1 MGDVRISAKSTL
13 IALNRSIEV
22 ISGNLTGASIYGF
35 KGVRLSFA
43 DTLVNVLRS
52 GTGSTGGSGG
62 LNPIQV
68 GTGGISVGGTSTDFS
83 QGSIVQ
89 TKQSGDLA
97 IQGNAFFAAVDAAG
111 KITYTR
117 NGEFHFDDAGNLVT
131 NDGLFVLGVMD
142 DLREVTQSGKLVD
155 FDQTIDFD
163 EETDPIGT
171 AAANGR
177 RGITLNFG
185 DMGVIPMVDINQRTL
200 SRPGGTVLPGGGS
213 NGVLSFTLGRNNV
226 AADQT
231 TNSASALTT
240 LFSFLDLGRVD
251 GLQDR
256 VLPQTFLSAG
266 AIGSMQNPGG
276 TGTVAFTGEIRLG
289 TISGPTSTGN
299 TLGEYPVTLNLTS
312 TNNSFSNTS
321 LDNAKLIAQAINDL
335 ADRTGIGASIIINQN
350 QLDQAAIVLTHVQ
363 RALSS
368 TVTRLTEQIETP
380 AGEANSNLFL
390 SLENT
395 GAGVLENAT
404 DSRGNLFHRVNLKS
418 LIGRSPRF
426 VPQSGDRFQFDGT
439 GQLINTSRGQDA
451 DSAPPFAT
459 GMHVG
464 IVKFANNDGLSKVR
478 GSSQFNYSEAAGD
491 IIIGYAGQSKGKAID
506 AGRGV
511 EGVGTSIIG
520 TENTIIPSA
529 LESSNT
535 SITEA
540 LPDLTIAQ
548 KSFTSNTKVVNVGNS
563 IVDDLNGLIR

>member
-13 IALNRSIEV
+13 ISLNRSIEV

-43 DTLVNVLRS
+43 DTLVNVLRA

-68 GTGGISVGGTSTDFS
+68 GTGGISVGGTTTDFS

-89 TKQSGDLA
+89 TKNAGDVAL
-97 IQGNAFFAAVDAAG
+97 QGNAFFSAVDAAG

-117 NGEFHFDDAGNLVT
+117 NGEFHFDDQGNLVT
-131 NDGLFVLGVMD
+131 SDGLFVLGVMD

-163 EETDPIGT
+163 EETNPIGV
-171 AAANGR
+171 AFANNRKGV
-177 RGITLNFG
+177 TMNFG
-185 DMGVIPMVDINQRTL
+185 DMGQIPMANINQRTIL
-200 SRPGGTVLPGGGS
+200 TPAGTTTGI
-213 NGVLSFTLGRNNV
+213 LSFTLGRNQ
-226 AADQT
+226 DLT
-231 TNSASALTT
+231 TATQASGATNAQVT

-256 VLPQTFLSAG
+256 VLPQTFISAG
-266 AIGSMQNPGG
+266 AIGTMASVGG
-276 TGTVAFTGEIRLG
+276 QTVSFTGEIRLG
-289 TISGPTSTGN
+289 TIAGPTSSAN
-299 TLGEYPVTLNLTS
+299 TLGEYPVTLRLTN
-312 TNNSFSNTS
+312 TNNAFSNTS
-321 LDNAKLIAQAINDL
+321 LDNAKLIAQSINDL

-368 TVTRLTEQIETP
+368 TVTRLNQKVEQP
-380 AGEANSNLFL
+380 PGESFTNLYL
-390 SLENT
+390 TLQNT
-395 GAGVLENAT
+395 GAGVLENAR
-404 DSRGNLFHRVNLKS
+404 DSRGNTFHRINLKS

-459 GMHVG
+459 GVH
-464 IVKFANNDGLSKVR
+464 IAISKFANNDGLQKTR
-478 GSSQFNYSEAAGD
+478 GSSQFQYSEAAGD
-491 IIIGYAGQSKGKAID
+491 IIIGYAGQDKGKAISTTK
-506 AGRGV
+506 GV
-511 EGVGTSIIG
+511 EDIGTSIIG

-529 LESSNT
+529 LEASNT

>member
-22 ISGNLTGASIYGF
+22 ISGNLTGASIFGF

-43 DTLVNVLRS
+43 DTLVNVLRA

-68 GTGGISVGGTSTDFS
+68 GTGGISVGSTTTDFS

-89 TKQSGDLA
+89 TKNAGDVA
-97 IQGNAFFAAVDAAG
+97 IQGNAFFCAVDAAG

-117 NGEFHFDDAGNLVT
+117 NGEFHFDDQGNLVT
-131 NDGLFVLGVMD
+131 ADGLFVLGVFD

-155 FDQTIDFD
+155 FDQTIDFN
-163 EETDPIGT
+163 EETDPIGI
-171 AAANGR
+171 AAGNGR
-177 RGITLNFG
+177 PGITMNFG
-185 DMGVIPMVDINQRTL
+185 DMGNIPMIDINQATIT
-200 SRPGGTVLPGGGS
+200 PAGQPAGT
-213 NGVLSFTLGRNNV
+213 NIGVLSFTLGRNLDLNSS
-226 AADQT
+226 ATSA
-231 TNSASALTT
+231 TNALST

-256 VLPQTFLSAG
+256 VMPHTFISGG
-266 AIGSMQNPGG
+266 AIGSLQSVGG
-276 TGTVAFTGEIRLG
+276 QTVAFTGEIRLG

-299 TLGEYPVTLNLTS
+299 PTGDFPVTLRLTN
-312 TNNSFSNTS
+312 TNNSFANTS
-321 LDNAKLIAQAINDL
+321 LENAKLIAQAINDL
-335 ADRTGIGASIIINQN
+335 ADRTGVGASIIINQN
-350 QLDQAAIVLTHVQ
+350 KLDQAAIVLTHVQ

-368 TVTRLTEQIETP
+368 VVTRLNQKVEVP
-380 AGEANSNLFL
+380 PGEAFSNLFL
-390 SLENT
+390 TLQNT
-395 GAGVLENAT
+395 GQGVLENAK
-404 DSRGNLFHRVNLKS
+404 DSRGNLFHRINLKS

-459 GMHVG
+459 GVHIG
-464 IVKFANNDGLSKVR
+464 IVKFANNDGMTKVR

-491 IIIGYAGQSKGKAID
+491 IIVGYAGQDKGKAID
-506 AGRGV
+506 TQRGV
-511 EGVGTSIIG
+511 EDIGTSIVG

-529 LESSNT
+529 LEASNT

>member
-22 ISGNLTGASIYGF
+22 ISGNLTGASIYGY

-43 DTLVNVLRS
+43 DTLVNVLRA
-52 GTGSTGGSGG
+52 GTGSSGGSGG
-62 LNPIQV
+62 LNPIQI
-68 GTGGISVGGTSTDFS
+68 GTGGISVGATTTDYS

-89 TKQSGDLA
+89 TKNQGDVA

-131 NDGLFVLGVMD
+131 NEGLFVLGVFD

-155 FDQTIDFD
+155 FDATIDFN
-163 EETDPIGT
+163 EETDPIGVAGT
-171 AAANGR
+171 NGR
-177 RGITLNFG
+177 FGITMNFS
-185 DMGVIPMVDINQRTL
+185 DMGNIPMININQATV
-200 SRPGGTVLPGGGS
+200 RPAGDPSS
-213 NGVLSFTLGRNNV
+213 NVGVLSFSLGRNLDLSQT
-226 AADQT
+226 AAG
-231 TNSASALTT
+231 TNALVT

-256 VLPQTFLSAG
+256 VMPQTFISSG
-266 AIGSMQNPGG
+266 AIGSMQFVGNQ
-276 TGTVAFTGEIRLG
+276 TIAYSGEIRLG
-289 TISGPTSTGN
+289 TISGPTASGN
-299 TLGEYPVTLNLTS
+299 TAGEYPVTLRLTN
-312 TNNSFSNTS
+312 TNNAFSNTS

-335 ADRTGIGASIIINQN
+335 ADRTGVGASIIINQN

-368 TVTRLTEQIETP
+368 TVTRLNEKVEIP
-380 AGEANSNLFL
+380 PGEAFTNLFL
-390 SLENT
+390 TLENT

-459 GMHVG
+459 GIHIG
-464 IVKFANNDGLSKVR
+464 IVKFANNDGLAKVR

-491 IIIGYAGQSKGKAID
+491 IIVGYAGQDKGKAID
-506 AGRGV
+506 TSRGV
-511 EGVGTSIIG
+511 EGIGTSIVG

-529 LESSNT
+529 LEASNT

>member
-22 ISGNLTGASIYGF
+22 ISGNLTGASIYGY

-43 DTLVNVLRS
+43 DTLVNVLRA

-62 LNPIQV
+62 LNPVQV
-68 GTGGISVGGTSTDFS
+68 GTGGISVGATTTDFS

-89 TKQSGDLA
+89 TKNAGDVAL
-97 IQGNAFFAAVDAAG
+97 QGNAFFSAVDAAG

-117 NGEFHFDDAGNLVT
+117 NGEFHFDDQGNLVT
-131 NDGLFVLGVMD
+131 SDGLFVLGVFD

-155 FDQTIDFD
+155 FDQTIDFN
-163 EETDPIGT
+163 EETNPIGV
-171 AAANGR
+171 AASNGR
-177 RGITLNFG
+177 LGITMNFS
-185 DMGVIPMVDINQRTL
+185 DMGNIPIIDINNKTVN
-200 SRPGGTVLPGGGS
+200 PAGTSLTTGM
-213 NGVLSFTLGRNNV
+213 LSFSLGRNL
-226 AADQT
+226 DLTQT
-231 TNSASALTT
+231 ASGVNALVT
-240 LFSFLDLGRVD
+240 LYSFLDLGRVD

-256 VLPQTFLSAG
+256 VMPQTFIASG
-266 AIGSMQNPGG
+266 AIGTLLSVGG
-276 TGTVAFTGEIRLG
+276 QTVAYTGEIRLG

-299 TLGEYPVTLNLTS
+299 TTGDFPVTLRLTN
-312 TNNSFSNTS
+312 TNNAFTNTS

-350 QLDQAAIVLTHVQ
+350 KLDQAAIVLTHVQ
-363 RALSS
+363 RALST
-368 TVTRLTEQIETP
+368 TVTRLNQKVEVPPGAAFT
-380 AGEANSNLFL
+380 NLFL
-390 SLENT
+390 TLQNT
-395 GAGVLENAT
+395 GAGVLANAT
-404 DSRGNLFHRVNLKS
+404 DSRGNLFHRINLKS

-459 GMHVG
+459 GIHLG
-464 IVKFANNDGLSKVR
+464 IVKFANNDGLTKTR

-491 IIIGYAGQSKGKAID
+491 IIVGYAGQDKGKAID
-506 AGRGV
+506 TKRGV
-511 EGVGTSIIG
+511 EGIGTSIVG

-529 LESSNT
+529 LEASNT